1 MMLWALMQRATH
13 NMPSGN
19 QAVTFVFSEGLDAIP
34 AITKAAVRKNITKAN
49 STMAKPSGREDCFM
63 AEFLWRCR

>member
-49 STMAKPSGREDCFM
+49 STMARSRESSHDLN
-63 AEFLWRCR
+63 EKRDSD